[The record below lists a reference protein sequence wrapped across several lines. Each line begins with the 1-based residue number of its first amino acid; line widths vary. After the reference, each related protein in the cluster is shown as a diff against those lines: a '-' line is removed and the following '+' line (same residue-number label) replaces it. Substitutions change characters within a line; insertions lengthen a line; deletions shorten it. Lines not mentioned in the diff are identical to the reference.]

1 MSLGLLVTVKEAA
14 KLSASSSSPGLAEG
28 GGLPTME
35 LPGEWPDRPGGDL
48 RTEQLEQT
56 ERRSWCTN
64 ICTYIGSTGY
74 PKYED
79 LCSGHILRG
88 LHSLL

>member
-1 MSLGLLVTVKEAA
+1 MSLGLLLTLKEAA

-48 RTEQLEQT
+48 RTEQLEKRKGAVGAQ
-56 ERRSWCTN
+56 
-64 ICTYIGSTGY
+64 IYV
-74 PKYED
+74 
-79 LCSGHILRG
+79 HI
-88 LHSLL
+88 

>member
-1 MSLGLLVTVKEAA
+1 MSLGLLLTLKEPA

-48 RTEQLEQT
+48 
-56 ERRSWCTN
+56 N
-64 ICTYIGSTGY
+64 ITARNMTWW
-74 PKYED
+74 
-79 LCSGHILRG
+79 R
-88 LHSLL
+88 HSLTLTWLSPVEGTSGPLAGGLAQVLEV